1 MPKLKLKYGVISTD
15 EHIQEAPDVWTNRMS
30 KAKFGDDIPQI
41 REMEDGTEN
50 WFVRGEPATFG
61 IHKVASVAATM
72 NPRNAE
78 PQRWEDVAKIAYVPS
93 ERLKALDRDEVD
105 THTFYPNVAGITNQ
119 NFQQGGGDEFRLA
132 CLQAYNDWLAEEWSD
147 YSPRY
152 ISQCLAPMW
161 SVESAVAEI
170 ERSVKKGHR
179 GVVWHGAPEVFG
191 LPHFNDRQWDP
202 VYQTCSDLG
211 IPLCLH
217 IGQVP
222 ILPAWPGYDDRT
234 RIAMGS
240 TRSISS
246 HMQILTNVLFSGV
259 LDRFPNLKVI
269 TVESGIGWIPYLLE
283 TADHE
288 YKSLG
293 VGATELKTKPSEAF
307 RRQVYGSFWFES
319 VGIEIRRHIGV
330 DNILYETDFPHPT
343 STWPDSKKYREE
355 CLKDVPADERV
366 KMLRDNAIK
375 LYHLDVDTSA
385 LSN

>member
-1 MPKLKLKYGVISTD
+1 
-15 EHIQEAPDVWTNRMS
+15 
-30 KAKFGDDIPQI
+30 
-41 REMEDGTEN
+41 
-50 WFVRGEPATFG
+50 
-61 IHKVASVAATM
+61 
-72 NPRNAE
+72 
-78 PQRWEDVAKIAYVPS
+78 
-93 ERLKALDRDEVD
+93 
-105 THTFYPNVAGITNQ
+105 
-119 NFQQGGGDEFRLA
+119 
-132 CLQAYNDWLAEEWSD
+132 
-147 YSPRY
+147 
-152 ISQCLAPMW
+152 
-161 SVESAVAEI
+161 
-170 ERSVKKGHR
+170 
-179 GVVWHGAPEVFG
+179 
-191 LPHFNDRQWDP
+191 
-202 VYQTCSDLG
+202 
-211 IPLCLH
+211 
-217 IGQVP
+217 
-222 ILPAWPGYDDRT
+222 
-234 RIAMGS
+234 MGS

-319 VGIEIRRHIGV
+319 VGIEFRRHIGV

-375 LYHLDVDTSA
+375 LYHLDVDKSA